1 MKLISPSD
9 SCILQ
14 RVVNPRDQTR
24 YKKPRLTPLMS
35 YSESKVTAG
44 DSTVHQTASCRE
56 WPCATLWSV
65 LTNGRIFIQPAEIF
79 IAYKLE
85 GWSYY
90 ITQRQVYKKY
100 QFLILIWR
108 WWWSLSCTECLL
120 DREKTRISTKGY
132 PHWFIKQFHTI
143 SFCGVMQDV
152 IKTWYK
158 NVDKTGCHWFV
169 CWRRSS
175 VTRKMVPSR
184 AVVD

>member
-1 MKLISPSD
+1 
-9 SCILQ
+9 
-14 RVVNPRDQTR
+14 
-24 YKKPRLTPLMS
+24 MS

-158 NVDKTGCHWFV
+158 NVDKTRCHWFV

>member
-1 MKLISPSD
+1 MAIIATNYYIYVQQQHRLKSKQFCPKRQVKLISPSD

-24 YKKPRLTPLMS
+24 YKKRPGLTPLMS

-56 WPCATLWSV
+56 WPRATPWSV
-65 LTNGRIFIQPAEIF
+65 PTYGRIFIQPAEIF

-100 QFLILIWR
+100 QFFILIWR

-120 DREKTRISTKGY
+120 DREKTRVSTKGY
-132 PHWFIKQFHTI
+132 PHWFIKRFHTI
-143 SFCGVMQDV
+143 LFCVVMQDV
-152 IKTWYK
+152 IKTWY
-158 NVDKTGCHWFV
+158 
-169 CWRRSS
+169 
-175 VTRKMVPSR
+175 
-184 AVVD
+184 

>member
-1 MKLISPSD
+1 MGNYYIHVYVQHRLKSKQCPKRLVKLISPSD
-9 SCILQ
+9 SCILE

-90 ITQRQVYKKY
+90 ITRFTKNIN
-100 QFLILIWR
+100 FLFWFEDDGGLFHAPNIYLTERKLAYLPRVIHTD
-108 WWWSLSCTECLL
+108 SLNS
-120 DREKTRISTKGY
+120 
-132 PHWFIKQFHTI
+132 FIQYHFVEL
-143 SFCGVMQDV
+143 C
-152 IKTWYK
+152 KTW
-158 NVDKTGCHWFV
+158 
-169 CWRRSS
+169 
-175 VTRKMVPSR
+175 
-184 AVVD
+184 